1 MREFL
6 VDVLTSILIKKNK
19 PVSYFFLLT
28 NLLYEEN
35 KYVEKNQEFLE
46 RRAGNGN
53 R

>member
-28 NLLYEEN
+28 NLLYEE
-35 KYVEKNQEFLE
+35 KE
-46 RRAGNGN
+46 NGN
-53 R
+53 LKKVQGKSTE